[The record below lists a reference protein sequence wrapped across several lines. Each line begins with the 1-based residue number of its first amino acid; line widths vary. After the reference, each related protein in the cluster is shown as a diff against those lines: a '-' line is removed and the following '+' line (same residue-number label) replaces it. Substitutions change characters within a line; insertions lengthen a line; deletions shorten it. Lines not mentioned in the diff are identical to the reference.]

1 MSKYKVFEK
10 FNYKDFSIVFCT
22 YNKNPDLQL
31 SYVRNSK
38 WEDVDFICFEDHSFH
53 LLKERVRE
61 FLKNPDLS
69 SENIKKTSVK
79 VFYKP
84 LSFKTNDEHRNKFLS
99 GNEVGSYEYDGYGD
113 AYEQLMHDRYDDYKA
128 PFADVKDYDEG
139 YFNDDLDGGDW
150 ADFFSGPDP

>member
-1 MSKYKVFEK
+1 MSKYKVIEK

-38 WEDVDFICFEDHSFH
+38 WKDVDFICFEDPSFH

-61 FLKNPDLS
+61 FLKKPDLS

-84 LSFKTNDEHRNKFLS
+84 SIFKSNLEHSNKFPI
-99 GNEVGSYEYDGYGD
+99 VGYGSS
-113 AYEQLMHDRYDDYKA
+113 YQDDYDYYHNLWHDMGGDYEE
-128 PFADVKDYDEG
+128 PFADVEDYDEG

-150 ADFFSGPDP
+150 AGFFSGPDS

>member
-38 WEDVDFICFEDHSFH
+38 WKDVDFICFEDPSFH

-61 FLKNPDLS
+61 FIKKPDLS
-69 SENIKKTSVK
+69 AESIKNKRIK

-84 LSFKTNDEHRNKFLS
+84 SFYAIYDEQGNKFLS
-99 GNEVGSYEYDGYGD
+99 GNEVGSYEYDGYAD
-113 AYEQLMHDRYDDYKA
+113 AYDQLMHDKYDDYKA
-128 PFADVKDYDEG
+128 PFADVEDYDEG

-150 ADFFSGPDP
+150 ADFFSGPDS